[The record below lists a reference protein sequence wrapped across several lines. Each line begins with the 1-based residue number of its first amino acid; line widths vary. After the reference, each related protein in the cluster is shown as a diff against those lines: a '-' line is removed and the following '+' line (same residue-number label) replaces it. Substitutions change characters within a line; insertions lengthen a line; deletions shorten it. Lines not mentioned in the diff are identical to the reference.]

1 MRAEPDR
8 QHATKVGDLV
18 RTARGRDVLRAHGV
32 HLDLAGFVA
41 ALLPPA
47 AMELGDGRPLVL
59 SAQQPYLDYR
69 RSVLAKVDLLL
80 ALGKRPDLATAFL
93 WLDTDAASSDSLMT
107 SVAWPARGGR
117 FGGAARFAS
126 SLCRGREPLPADPAS
141 RSGAVRRRD
150 RP

>member
-18 RTARGRDVLRAHGV
+18 RTARGRDVLRAHEV
-32 HLDLAGFVA
+32 HLDLAKFVA

-47 AMELGDGRPLVL
+47 AMELGDGHPLVL

-93 WLDTDAASSDSLMT
+93 WLDTDSAKFGLADDLRGL
-107 SVAWPARGGR
+107 ARPGGR

-126 SLCRGREPLPADPAS
+126 SLCRSREPLPADPAR

-150 RP
+150 RR